1 MWDVITSTERVAEFK
16 GESSTGNKVYEMV
29 LEDGK
34 LDIDNL
40 LLPIQL
46 TPFRTYIMDSTQ
58 TWEIDRGSGT
68 MLNYSIR
75 GKVYVRF
82 SNPFGTIEEEV
93 ASFAMDLCKNTTD
106 TLMKVARLFKELLL
120 PLSGER
126 IVAFSL
132 QASFTD
138 SAIKKM
144 IGLAD
149 EAAFYLVI
157 MRMVIPVVDVGI
169 GSILLFIP
177 FVMFFIRRH
186 KRNRPVIF
194 ERI

>member
-1 MWDVITSTERVAEFK
+1 VITSTERVAEYK
-16 GESSTGNKVYEMV
+16 GESSTGNKVYEMIV
-29 LEDGK
+29 EDGE
-34 LDIDNL
+34 LDIGNL

-58 TWEIDRGSGT
+58 SWEIDSGSGT

-75 GKVYVRF
+75 GKVYVRI

-93 ASFAMDLCKNTTD
+93 ASFEMDLCRNTTD
-106 TLMKVARLFKELLL
+106 TLLKVARLFKEFLL

-126 IVAFSL
+126 IVAFTL

-138 SAIKKM
+138 SALKKM
-144 IGLAD
+144 IGLSDDVAI
-149 EAAFYLVI
+149 YLTLLRKITPWVEVGLGI
-157 MRMVIPVVDVGI
+157 VLMVVPV
-169 GSILLFIP
+169 
-177 FVMFFIRRH
+177 VMFFIRRH
-186 KRNRPVIF
+186 KRNRPVVF